1 MFVFDIYPEGFFSL
15 IAPFRIVPGPLPGTN
30 QPLIYKGV
38 LMHKPDIT
46 VGAST
51 IGDVVDILAE
61 NFSEHIGLEYHSLD
75 IRKNFRQLREQ
86 FDAVAKGLMALGIA
100 KGDKVAIWANNI
112 PEWVYTQ
119 YGSARM
125 GAVLVTV
132 NTNYRAAEL
141 QYLLQQSDATT
152 LILIGGIREAD
163 DYLKVLARVCPD
175 YRDHQPGNLSCD
187 HLPFLK
193 NLIYIGPEQQPGMF
207 SWQELLEMGKAVSD
221 DDLRQRLTSLHP
233 DDVINMQYTSGTT
246 GFPKGV
252 MLSHTNLIGNALSMA
267 QCMKLSTADAM
278 CIPVPFFHCFG
289 CVIGTLCCMVSA
301 TTMAPVVAFSPVNVL
316 KTVEASKCTALLG
329 VPTMFIAEFEEMDKN
344 PYNVSTLRTGVM
356 AGSTCPVE
364 VMKRVIKD
372 MGANEMTIVYGQT
385 EASPGITQTRDKD
398 SLELKTTTVGRALPN
413 VEVKIVD
420 PETGTTLPTG
430 VQGELCTRGYHVMKG
445 YYKMPEAT
453 AKAID
458 GDNWLHTGD
467 LATMDENGYCKITGR
482 IKDMIIRGGENIYPR
497 EIEEF
502 LYTNPK
508 VKDVQVVGVANAK
521 YGEEVAAFIQLKPR
535 QQATPDEIAEFC
547 REQIS
552 YYKIPKH
559 VFFVEDYPTTA
570 SGKIQKYKLREM
582 ALSQLGE
589 DDTIKVATGTA

>member
-1 MFVFDIYPEGFFSL
+1 
-15 IAPFRIVPGPLPGTN
+15 
-30 QPLIYKGV
+30 
-38 LMHKPDIT
+38 MHKPEI
-46 VGAST
+46 T
-51 IGDVVDILAE
+51 IGKTTIGNVVDILAD
-61 NFSEHIGLEYHSLD
+61 NFGDNIGLEYHSLN
-75 IRKNFRQLREQ
+75 IRQTFRELRQ
-86 FDAVAKGLMALGIA
+86 TFDMVAKGLMALGIA
-100 KGDKVAIWANNI
+100 KGDKVAIWANNL

-141 QYLLQQSDATT
+141 EYLLKQSDSTT
-152 LILIGGIREAD
+152 LILTGGVREPD
-163 DYLKVLARVCPD
+163 EYIKVLTKVCPAFTSSE
-175 YRDHQPGNLSCD
+175 PGKLECEK
-187 HLPFLK
+187 LPFFK
-193 NLIYIGPEQQPGMF
+193 NIIYLGKEKIPGMF
-207 SWQELLEMGKAVSD
+207 NWDEVMEMGKKVSD
-221 DDLRQRLTSLHP
+221 AELTERLNSLDP

-252 MLSHTNLIGNALSMA
+252 MLSHTNLIGNAISMA
-267 QCMKLSTADAM
+267 TCMKLTPDDCM

-289 CVIGTLCCMVSA
+289 CVIGTLCCMVSG
-301 TTMAPVVAFSPVNVL
+301 TTMAPTVSFTAVNVL
-316 KTVEASKCTALLG
+316 KTIEASKCTALLG

-344 PYNVSTLRTGVM
+344 KYDTSRLRTGVM

-385 EASPGITQTRDKD
+385 ESSPGITQTRDQD

-420 PETGTTLPTG
+420 PKTGKDVANG

-445 YYKMPEAT
+445 YYKNPEAT
-453 AKAID
+453 AKTVDKD
-458 GDNWLHTGD
+458 GWLHTGD
-467 LATMDENGYCKITGR
+467 LAIMDDNGYCKITGR

-508 VKDVQVVGVANAK
+508 VKDVQVVGVPNEK
-521 YGEEVAAFIQLKPR
+521 YGEEVAAFIQLKPK
-535 QQATPDEIAEFC
+535 QDSNPDEIKEFC
-547 REQIS
+547 KDQIS
-552 YYKIPKH
+552 FHKIPRH
-559 VFFVEDYPTTA
+559 IFFVDEYPTTA

-582 ALSQLGE
+582 AQSKL
-589 DDTIKVATGTA
+589 